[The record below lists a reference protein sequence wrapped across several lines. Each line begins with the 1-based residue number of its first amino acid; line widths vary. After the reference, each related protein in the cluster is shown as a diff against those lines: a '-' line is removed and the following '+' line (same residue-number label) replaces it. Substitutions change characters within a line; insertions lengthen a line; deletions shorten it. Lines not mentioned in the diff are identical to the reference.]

1 MAYKAGFLLSL
12 ILILHINGLSAQF
25 LEHHN
30 GHSHNDY
37 EQRTP
42 LFDALKHG
50 FTSIEVDIQSF
61 EDNLVVA
68 HDPEELNTKPSLR
81 DLYLSPLDSIIQAH
95 EGTIFKDDSTT
106 LILMIDLKEEKKRTL
121 KKLAS
126 VLDDYKMHLYK
137 RQDSLHTWGA
147 IKVLLSGDPP
157 LSTLQELNRSY
168 FFIDGRVDI
177 IYPSALATMVD
188 RISASY
194 ALVWNTAD
202 RDQSIRDLAKWSHDY
217 NRKLRFWA
225 TPDKPQLWQKLNN
238 LKVDWV
244 SVDNLKKYRDFYYSE
259 LSKKK

>member
-1 MAYKAGFLLSL
+1 MTHKPGFLLAV
-12 ILILHINGLSAQF
+12 IFIFQFNGISAQF

-50 FTSIEVDIQSF
+50 YTSIEVDIQYH
-61 EDNLVVA
+61 EDKLAVA
-68 HDPEELNTKPSLR
+68 HDPEDLNSKPSLR
-81 DLYLSPLDSIIQAH
+81 DLYLSPLDSIIQVH

-106 LILMIDLKEEKKRTL
+106 LILMIDLKEEKQRTL
-121 KKLAS
+121 KKLATL
-126 VLDDYKMHLYK
+126 LDDYKMHLYK
-137 RQDSLHTWGA
+137 RHNGLQTWGPL
-147 IKVLLSGDPP
+147 KVLLSGDPP

-177 IYPSALATMVD
+177 IYPSALVNMVD

-194 ALVWNTAD
+194 ALVWNAAD
-202 RDQSIRDLAKWSHDY
+202 RDQSIRDLAKWSRDY

-225 TPDKPQLWQKLNN
+225 TPDKPELWQKLND
-238 LKVDWV
+238 LKVDWI
-244 SVDNLKKYRDFYYSE
+244 SVDDLKGYRDFYYSE
-259 LSKKK
+259 VIKKQ